1 MTELAADGIPVAV
14 SLRVLKLSRQPY
26 YRWRK
31 QQVTEAELVEAY
43 RANARWRCAFTSAVT
58 A

>member
-1 MTELAADGIPVAV
+1 MTELVDDDGIPVAV

-31 QQVTEAELVEAY
+31 QQVTKSELIG
-43 RANARWRCAFTSAVT
+43 
-58 A
+58 